1 MGEKKKVPLGDPRR
15 LKILVSFETATS
27 KKPDRWKYKEIETS
41 NDLVGSK
48 SYGES
53 RRLDAWLIFHC
64 VADNYKIWILGT
76 WKKLV
81 KIFDLYGN
89 FFW

>member
-1 MGEKKKVPLGDPRR
+1 MLIEIHTWIGPIELSSKNREGRKQNHWRWRMYFMGEKKKVPLGDPRR

-53 RRLDAWLIFHC
+53 RRLD
-64 VADNYKIWILGT
+64 D
-76 WKKLV
+76 
-81 KIFDLYGN
+81 
-89 FFW
+89 